1 MKRKL
6 LSVLLAVTLVAG
18 MLTGCGSK
26 EEAPEAAPS
35 AAPAETAAPEATPD
49 AAPAQSPAADADQ
62 TGTGSADGLKIG
74 VCYCMLSAPAV
85 KVFAQGIQEKAK
97 ELGVELIE
105 LDGDVYKR
113 QLPDTVQLQSSGHGI
128 LTGSP
133 PASTVKIS

>member
-26 EEAPEAAPS
+26 EEAPATE
-35 AAPAETAAPEATPD
+35 PASEPAKTAAPEATPD
-49 AAPAQSPAADADQ
+49 AAPAESPAADAAQ
-62 TGTGSADGLKIG
+62 TDADSASGLKIG

-97 ELGVELIE
+97 SWAWNIE
-105 LDGDVYKR
+105 LDGGFD
-113 QLPDTVQLQSSGHGI
+113 
-128 LTGSP
+128 
-133 PASTVKIS
+133 ASKQTDQINSLVSQKG